1 MASDNGWITPVHET
15 HFETEAGVS
24 MLRVVVRRKTGL
36 IRIYI
41 QNPDGTRLGLSVDMQ
56 HILAAR
62 GIHQEVIRMALDDA
76 EKVVEE
82 KAQPVAP

>member
-15 HFETEAGVS
+15 HFETEAGLS

-41 QNPDGTRLGLSVDMQ
+41 QNPDGTRLGLSVDME

-76 EKVVEE
+76 EKMAN
-82 KAQPVAP
+82 KQMQPVTP